1 MAQIRNLSA
10 VGLTALIGGQLISQ
24 LDFAAVNVALHSIGQ
39 RLGASGAQLELVV
52 AVYGVAFAV
61 TLVLGGQLGDA
72 VGRRT
77 VFVAGVAGFLA
88 ASLWCGLAPTAG
100 ALLLARAAQGVTAA
114 LIVPQV
120 LATIHVTTS
129 GPHAVRALGLYGS
142 IGGLSFVVGQVLGG
156 VLVGADVLGL
166 GWRAVFLINVPVAL
180 AVLAL
185 ARFVPQTRAQ
195 RRPRVDVVGTVL
207 LGGALVALML
217 PAALGPTLGWPWW
230 TVALLCLAPVGLAG
244 LARVERRRELRG
256 LDALVP
262 PSVLRI
268 PSMRTGLLV
277 GALFF
282 GSWSGLLFA
291 LTLTVQAGGGRTA
304 TATGVMFVP
313 LGVVFFVTASRS
325 ARLSAR
331 LGPARTVLV
340 GAVVQVVGVATTT
353 LVVLG
358 GHAGG
363 AWIQAGLVLVGA
375 GNGVIVASVFR
386 LCLADVPAAL
396 AGSASAVVSTVQQA
410 SLGLGAPVLGS
421 VYLVARQHTGSPA
434 RGFAAAMVVEV
445 AMVVGVGLVAAVAA
459 RAGRRPGGPAREASG
474 RAAVPADLVRQST

>member
-1 MAQIRNLSA
+1 MTQTQTQTRPLSV
-10 VGLTALIGGQLISQ
+10 VGLTALIGGQLLSQ

-39 RLGASGAQLELVV
+39 QLGASGAQLELVV
-52 AVYGVAFAV
+52 AGYGVAFAV
-61 TLVLGGQLGDA
+61 ALVLGGQLGDA

-77 VFVAGVAGFLA
+77 VFVVGVVGFLL
-88 ASLWCGLAPTAG
+88 ASLWCGLAPTTG
-100 ALLLARAAQGVTAA
+100 VLLLARAAQGLTAA
-114 LIVPQV
+114 LVVPQV

-129 GPHAVRALGLYGS
+129 GRQSVRALALYGS

-166 GWRAVFLINVPVAL
+166 GWRAVFLINVPIAL

-185 ARFVPQTRAQ
+185 ARFVPQTRAP
-195 RRPRVDVVGTVL
+195 RRPQVDLLGTVL
-207 LGGALVALML
+207 LGGTLVALML
-217 PAALGPTLGWPWW
+217 PAALGPALGWPWW
-230 TVALLCLAPVGLAG
+230 TVVLACLVPLGFAG
-244 LARVERRRELRG
+244 LAAVERRREARG

-291 LTLTVQAGGGRTA
+291 LTLTVQAGGARTA
-304 TATGVMFVP
+304 TATGLMFLP
-313 LGVVFFVTASRS
+313 LGLAFFLAASRS
-325 ARLSAR
+325 ARLAAR
-331 LGPARTVLV
+331 LGPARTIRV
-340 GAVVQVVGVATTT
+340 GVVVQVLGVVTTT
-353 LVVLG
+353 GVVLA

-363 AWIQAGLVLVGA
+363 AWIQPGLVLVGV

-386 LCLADVPAAL
+386 FCLADVPAAL
-396 AGSASAVVSTVQQA
+396 AGSASAVASTVQQA
-410 SLGLGAPVLGS
+410 SLGLGAPILGS
-421 VYLVARQHTGSPA
+421 AYLVAARGTGSPE

-445 AMVVGVGLVAAVAA
+445 AMVASVGLVAEAA
-459 RAGRRPGGPAREASG
+459 SRSG
-474 RAAVPADLVRQST
+474 RGTGRTGQVAHVPADLVGRNT